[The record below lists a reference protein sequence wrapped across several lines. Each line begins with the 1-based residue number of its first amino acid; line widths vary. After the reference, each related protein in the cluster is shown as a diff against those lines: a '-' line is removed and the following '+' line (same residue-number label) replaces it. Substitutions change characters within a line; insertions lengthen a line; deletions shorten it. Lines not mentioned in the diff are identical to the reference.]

1 MKEPAADFVFFHST
15 RRVVHASGALERLDG
30 LAKEFGCARPA
41 LVIDGF
47 FVGGPIEARA
57 VSALKA
63 GTGTAPVVVP
73 VPTHEPTTDTIAA
86 AAASLAAADP
96 DLIVAVG
103 GGSAMD
109 TAKVARMLLSNP
121 GPVEA
126 ISGFGKS
133 LRPHRSLF
141 VCAPTTAGTGS
152 EVSESAIAAKVGSE
166 VKLIF
171 RSPEM
176 TAAIALLDPTLTAS
190 CPAVVTAQSGYDAVT
205 HAVEAYVSNASS
217 LMTDPF
223 ALEAMRLLAKWLP
236 VAFAEP
242 GNMVARSACLIGS
255 CQAAIAFNSANL
267 GLAHAFAA
275 PLGALHGVAHGL
287 GNALALPVVTAFN
300 APMLGAKGEAIAA
313 AFGASSAA
321 VAMSKLRHTLGLD
334 LSLDRYVPDD
344 AAREKVAQAAMRSGQ
359 VKMNPRLATIDH
371 ARAMLAAMRTPTGG
385 AAPVF
390 AE

>member
-1 MKEPAADFVFFHST
+1 MKDASADFVFFHSA
-15 RRVVHASGALERLDG
+15 RRVVHAAGALDRLAAI
-30 LAKEFGCARPA
+30 AKEFGCTRPA

-47 FVGGPIEARA
+47 FVGGPVAERA
-57 VSALKA
+57 VAALKL
-63 GTGTAPVVVP
+63 GTGMAPAIVA
-73 VPTHEPTTDTIAA
+73 VPTHEPTSDTIETAA
-86 AAASLAAADP
+86 KALAAADP

-109 TAKVARMLLSNP
+109 TAKVARLLLSNP
-121 GPVEA
+121 GSAEA
-126 ISGFGKS
+126 ISGFGKT

-152 EVSESAIAAKVGSE
+152 EVSESAIASKSGSE
-166 VKLIF
+166 IKLIF

-176 TAAIALLDPTLTAS
+176 TASIALLDPTLTVS

-205 HAVEAYVSNASS
+205 HAVEAYVSNAASV
-217 LMTDPF
+217 MTDPF
-223 ALEAMRLLAKWLP
+223 AVEAFRLLAKWLP
-236 VAFAEP
+236 VAYREP
-242 GNMVARSACLIGS
+242 ENLAARSACLIAS

-275 PLGALHGVAHGL
+275 PLGAMHGVAHGL
-287 GNALALPVVTAFN
+287 GNALALPIVTAFN
-300 APMLGAKGEAIAA
+300 EPALGAKGAVIAA
-313 AFGASSAA
+313 AFGTATASA
-321 VAMSKLRHTLGLD
+321 AMSKLRHTIGLD

-359 VKMNPRLATIDH
+359 VKMNPRLATIEQ

-385 AAPVF
+385 EALTF